1 MTPLT
6 EEGRTNRKENAGERK
21 ELIGNATAVK
31 MVKNENEENEELQFV
46 FNDAI
51 EFYFCTL

>member
-6 EEGRTNRKENAGERK
+6 KEGWMNRKENAGERK
-21 ELIGNATAVK
+21 DLIGNATAMK
-31 MVKNENEENEELQFV
+31 MVKNENEELQFV

-51 EFYFCTL
+51 EFYFSIL